1 MDMCNLGSLRCLDDP
16 KKPLE
21 RKDLRR
27 PNNSDDDI
35 CQMEGD
41 GFTTSTSEVKFN
53 SVLIPDDLNK
63 VCCSFYV
70 FLYICLFSINL
81 CFYFGDL
88 TKLTLFYK
96 APCY

>member
-41 GFTTSTSEVKFN
+41 GFT
-53 SVLIPDDLNK
+53 
-63 VCCSFYV
+63 
-70 FLYICLFSINL
+70 
-81 CFYFGDL
+81 
-88 TKLTLFYK
+88 KLPK
-96 APCY
+96 KD